1 MLNRKLII
9 LGVMCLSF
17 LSVSACAGKKD
28 EESPEAAETPE
39 ISETPE
45 DFEYL
50 YHDALSGGT
59 LEKDEKK
66 SVQKEYKVVR
76 GEFRKSISEIAEIVY
91 EDLYYANI
99 ETDETENMKIL
110 VAEGDKVKKGDVLA
124 TYNAVYNEVDIAEL
138 TRDVEQM
145 ENDYQAE
152 YAEKKAEIN
161 MAEHELGEL
170 KGSEEKEIKRLQIK
184 KLKIMLDKFEDTKD
198 SIVKAREELDD
209 KVRRNAITSVTAEQ
223 DGYVLKVNDE
233 KLKEKQNYI
242 KGDCIVTITQKKKYH
257 IQISSREN
265 VSGLKYG
272 SDVTIIVEGM
282 NGEEDVTMKGKVMA
296 APNILDARY
305 NFVSTDVQIIDE
317 PEGVSWNNPVK
328 VRYDGVYIED
338 ALLVPAGAVMTEKQ
352 GGGAFVEEVEYV
364 YVKNNDTVYKSY
376 LDVVDNNSDYYRV
389 CGGVAE
395 GDTLVYYK

>member
-28 EESPEAAETPE
+28 EESKKAAEVPE
-39 ISETPE
+39 IQETPE

-50 YHDALSGGT
+50 YHDALSGET
-59 LEKDEKK
+59 LEKDEKT
-66 SVQKEYKVVR
+66 SVQKEYKVER

-99 ETDETENMKIL
+99 ESDEAENMKIL

-138 TRDVEQM
+138 TRDVERM
-145 ENDYQAE
+145 ENEYQAE

-170 KGSEEKEIKRLQIK
+170 KGSKEKEIKRLQIK

-209 KVRRNAITSVTAEQ
+209 TVRRNAITSVTAEH
-223 DGYVLKVNDE
+223 DGYVLEVSDE
-233 KLKEKQNYI
+233 KLKDNQNYI

-282 NGEEDVTMKGKVMA
+282 NGEKDVTMKGKVMA

-305 NFVSTDVQIIDE
+305 YFGSTDVSIIDE
-317 PEGVSWNNPVK
+317 PEGVNWNNPIK

-352 GGGAFVEEVEYV
+352 GG
-364 YVKNNDTVYKSY
+364 
-376 LDVVDNNSDYYRV
+376 
-389 CGGVAE
+389 
-395 GDTLVYYK
+395 